1 MKNFGKKTLS
11 KLKSSRVA
19 NNSTDVIGRTG
30 STITTRKPNISM
42 TRLPK
47 LEKIKPGRSTRN
59 NTKPMPKEFSSKSHN
74 KTKYSGNSVVDEV
87 GIMSK
92 PPRRRK
98 NKLYANV
105 NSSGYGSFGV
115 HNQINNS
122 NSKGKR
128 SSKRTS
134 KKDSEDKKPYKK
146 SEGSRTRLP
155 PIK

>member
-1 MKNFGKKTLS
+1 
-11 KLKSSRVA
+11 
-19 NNSTDVIGRTG
+19 
-30 STITTRKPNISM
+30 M

-47 LEKIKPGRSTRN
+47 LEKIKSGRSAKN
-59 NTKPMPKEFSSKSHN
+59 NTKLIPKEFSSKSHN
-74 KTKYSGNSVVDEV
+74 KTKYSGNSAVDEL

-115 HNQINNS
+115 QNQINSS

-128 SSKRTS
+128 SSKRNP
-134 KKDSEDKKPYKK
+134 KKDSDDKKTYKK
-146 SEGSRTRLP
+146 SEGARTRLP